1 MTAAVAGAMRLSRT
15 TVAQYLAANRKL
27 TEILAAPRGN
37 ITILLRGEPVWDSD
51 PVLPLSDGRAVRVEP
66 APSPLAVHEQ
76 ILAHARDINP
86 DPRVLVVITDVEEH
100 DLDPAILA
108 RIHRA
113 HIYVVDQWDIV
124 RETFGAKDIDPMLR
138 RITWVCEA
146 LLDASGARR
155 WPAALAGDV
164 LSRTPTLAALA
175 ARRLDLGDAGDRIDA
190 RTLLIWSQRPGHPQL
205 LLDLRGPE
213 RAGLIEFLSETDQ
226 SGPTGRVLTTLAV
239 NGHGDEAV
247 AYGLLCAALW
257 RHAEPSNPVFQAR
270 GRVERWLG
278 DDFPIKGEALDSV
291 LSSFGAVCE
300 DYISDLLTR
309 ARTET
314 DPGDE
319 ADEHARQARKITDTV
334 LSRADALARQF
345 GALEAAASSPIL
357 AVGLEARITAAGNA
371 LGRSRIDSIDRAIT
385 ELRNHKLAPDHH
397 VRIQRIRMAQ
407 RLSRWLATAPDPTID
422 TVAAAID
429 RQMRDTA
436 WADRALDALEAG
448 GDDDPAVRI
457 AFQNI
462 ATKVRDVRREF
473 DQEFATV
480 LAHWTASGSAP
491 GSMLTVETFLHR
503 VVRPLAATRRVML
516 IVIDGMS
523 SAIAT
528 ELAGELRKSFAEY
541 DPLPGDKH
549 VRRRSMV
556 AALPSLTAV
565 SRTSLFAGALMK
577 GDQKDE
583 ARLFPAHSFWGAKKA
598 EVFHKHDLRSAAGD
612 RFGTDLLDALADPDK
627 HVAVVLNTIDDRLA
641 KELKLDDSAWQT
653 REVGDL
659 RALVASAAARDMAV
673 LLTSDHGHVIDRH
686 GRACDGTGVASAR
699 HRVPTSAHD
708 RLDDSEIALRG
719 PRVVWPEPGASIV
732 ALWDADSRYTA
743 QKAGYHGGASLAEM
757 TIPVLAFLP
766 FESDPG
772 DWQELGSGQQPKW
785 WIDDAEE
792 TLDVPEKEAVTERAK
807 RASTKARELASDQ
820 ITLDLVVP
828 EAARPARQA
837 LGSTDALI
845 KELLDSDTFAAQLE
859 TLARKPAAGKLEKAI
874 RALLDG
880 PQTTTA
886 LAQRIGELPSRAR
899 SFAAVLTQLLNV
911 DGQQVLETHSD
922 GRTLRLHVGLLR
934 EQFGLR

>member
-1 MTAAVAGAMRLSRT
+1 MTTTVAGAMRLSRT
-15 TVAQYLAANRKL
+15 TVAQYLSANQKL
-27 TEILAAPRGN
+27 SEILAAPQEN
-37 ITILLRGEPVWDSD
+37 ITILLRGEPIWDGD
-51 PVLPLSDGRAVRVEP
+51 PVLSLSGGPAVRVES

-76 ILAHARDINP
+76 ILAHARAIDP
-86 DPRVLVVITDVEEH
+86 VPRVLVLITDVEEH

-108 RIHRA
+108 RVHRA

-124 RETFGAKDIDPMLR
+124 RETFGAKGIDPMLR
-138 RITWVCEA
+138 RISWVCEA

-175 ARRLDLGDAGDRIDA
+175 ARRLDLGDVGDRIDS
-190 RTLLIWSQRPGHPQL
+190 RTLLLWSQQPGHPQL
-205 LLDLRGPE
+205 LVDLRGPE
-213 RAGLIEFLSETDQ
+213 RDGVIDFLSETDQ
-226 SGPTGRVLTTLAV
+226 AGPTGRVLTALVV

-257 RHAEPSNPVFQAR
+257 RHAAASNPVYQAR

-278 DDFPIKGEALDSV
+278 ENFPIKGEALDSV
-291 LSSFGAVCE
+291 LSAFGAVCE
-300 DYISDLLTR
+300 DYVSDLLTK

-319 ADEHARQARKITDTV
+319 ADEQARQARKTTDTV
-334 LSRADALARQF
+334 LARADALARQF
-345 GALEAAASSPIL
+345 GAHEGAASSPVL
-357 AVGLEARITAAGNA
+357 TVGLDARFTTAGNA
-371 LGRSRIDSIDRAIT
+371 LGRGRIDGIDRAVT
-385 ELRNHKLAPDHH
+385 ELRNHKLAPDHQ
-397 VRIQRIRMAQ
+397 VRIRRVRMAQ
-407 RLSRWLATAPDPTID
+407 RLVRWLETEPDATAD

-436 WADRALDALEAG
+436 WADRALDSLEAG
-448 GDDDPAVRI
+448 GDDDPSLRMAYQDI
-457 AFQNI
+457 A
-462 ATKVRDVRREF
+462 AKVRQVRREF
-473 DQEFATV
+473 DREFATV
-480 LAHWTASGSAP
+480 LAQWTASGSAP

-503 VVRPLAATRRVML
+503 VVRPLADKRRVML

-541 DPLPGDKH
+541 DPLPGGGQL
-549 VRRRSMV
+549 RRRSMI
-556 AALPSLTAV
+556 AAVPSLTAV
-565 SRTSLFAGALMK
+565 SRTSLFAGTLMK

-583 ARLFPAHSFWGAKKA
+583 ARLFPTHKFWGAKQA

-612 RFGTDLLDALADPDK
+612 RFGSDLLNALADPNK
-627 HVAVVLNTIDDRLA
+627 HVAVVLNTIDDRLS
-641 KELKLDDSAWQT
+641 KELKLDDAAWEA

-673 LLTSDHGHVIDRH
+673 LITSDHGHVIDRH
-686 GRACDGTGVASAR
+686 GQACEGTGVASAR
-699 HRVPTSAHD
+699 HRVPTSPHD
-708 RLDDSEIALRG
+708 RLGDTEIALQG

-732 ALWDADSRYTA
+732 ALWDTDSRYTA
-743 QKAGYHGGASLAEM
+743 QKAGYHGGASLGEM

-772 DWQELGSGQQPKW
+772 DWQELFDQQPKW
-785 WIDDAEE
+785 WVDDTDE
-792 TLDVPEKEAVTERAK
+792 TLNIPEPKVVADRVK
-807 RASTKARELASDQ
+807 RASSKSKELASDQ
-820 ITLDLVVP
+820 ITFDLAIP
-828 EAARPARQA
+828 EDARPAPQTA
-837 LGSTDALI
+837 PSSVDVLITALLGSDM
-845 KELLDSDTFAAQLE
+845 FAAQLE
-859 TLARKPAAGKLEKAI
+859 TVARKPASGKLEKAI

-880 PQTTTA
+880 PQTSTA

-911 DGQQVLETHSD
+911 DGQQVLETQAD
-922 GRTLRLHVGLLR
+922 GRTLRLHVRLLR
-934 EQFGLR
+934 EQFGLL